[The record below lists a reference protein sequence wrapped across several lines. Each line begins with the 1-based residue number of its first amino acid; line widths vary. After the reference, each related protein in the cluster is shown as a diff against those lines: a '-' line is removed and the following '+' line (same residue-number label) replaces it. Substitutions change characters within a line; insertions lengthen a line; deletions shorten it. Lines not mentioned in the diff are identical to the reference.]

1 MIDRQRNTF
10 KYKGY
15 DISVEAD
22 PESKS
27 GISFLMPDR
36 SIPGRSYFAFAY
48 FDDVDRF
55 IKCNCNWDD
64 YEKAVKS
71 EVNS

>member
-1 MIDRQRNTF
+1 MTDRERNTF

-22 PESKS
+22 TESIS

-36 SIPGRSYFAFAY
+36 SIPGQSYFTFAY

-55 IKCNCNWDD
+55 IKCNCDWD
-64 YEKAVKS
+64 KFLGK
-71 EVNS
+71 

>member
-1 MIDRQRNTF
+1 MTDRDRNTF

-15 DISVEAD
+15 DISVEVD
-22 PESKS
+22 PESIS

-36 SIPGRSYFAFAY
+36 SIPGKSYFTFAY

-55 IKCNCNWDD
+55 IKCNCDWDQFLG
-64 YEKAVKS
+64 K
-71 EVNS
+71 